1 VLRSGLGFKQSSL
14 DLVMRVS
21 RGSIS
26 PISICPRFSAML
38 LSPHA
43 VSAVGKADDPDSLA
57 QESPLWER
65 DTVPNNSTHD
75 GFPVLGL
82 LPGLRRHEA
91 APGGAQTF

>member
-65 DTVPNNSTHD
+65 DTVPNNSTHS
-75 GFPVLGL
+75 GF
-82 LPGLRRHEA
+82 PGLRLLWGFRRPRA
-91 APGGAQTF
+91 RAP

>member
-65 DTVPNNSTHD
+65 DTVPDNSTHA
-75 GFPVLGL
+75 GS
-82 LPGLRRHEA
+82 PGLRLLRRLRDH
-91 APGGAQTF
+91 GARAR